1 MVPKNNVKRFSLTLT
16 SGLANEE
23 FEEALYSL
31 ILSIVLLVFVFLLGP
46 LIFMFNRNIALMG
59 EVSSN

>member
-1 MVPKNNVKRFSLTLT
+1 MILENNVKRISLILT
-16 SGLANEE
+16 SDLANEE
-23 FEEALYSL
+23 LDEALYSL

-46 LIFMFNRNIALMG
+46 LIFIFNRNIALMG